1 MVTLQVSLR
10 VLGYD
15 PGPIDGVG
23 GPRTLMALVSY
34 AQDRGITLNQAS
46 VDIVMALLHAELYE
60 KLRNGNRAR
69 GLAH

>member
-1 MVTLQVSLR
+1 
-10 VLGYD
+10 
-15 PGPIDGVG
+15 
-23 GPRTLMALVSY
+23 MALVSY